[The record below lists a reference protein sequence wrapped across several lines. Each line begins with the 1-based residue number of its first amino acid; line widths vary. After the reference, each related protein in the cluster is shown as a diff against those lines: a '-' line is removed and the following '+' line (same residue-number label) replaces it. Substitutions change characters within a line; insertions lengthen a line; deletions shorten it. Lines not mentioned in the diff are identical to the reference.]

1 MKHFTRFCLGTRPI
15 SHGLFDADNLAA
27 ARALAEAM
35 TGAIHFVPW
44 PKPTRISQF
53 GLFHIASFPQ
63 AARLSQPSGNLIDP
77 LPAIGFDA
85 RFANDE
91 RAAFNCVEEYG

>member
-1 MKHFTRFCLGTRPI
+1 MKHFTGFYLSIRSVG
-15 SHGLFDADNLAA
+15 HGLFYADDLTA

-53 GLFHIASFPQ
+53 WFFHAPSFPQ
-63 AARLSQPSGNLIDP
+63 AERFGYPVDIQAAPPPCGLAR
-77 LPAIGFDA
+77 
-85 RFANDE
+85 
-91 RAAFNCVEEYG
+91 